1 MKLVLL
7 FLSVKSNNVEQRMKE
22 RKKKKKK
29 GLGIKRRRSR
39 NIHKNEIFNLCVWV
53 YFGN

>member
-22 RKKKKKK
+22 RKKKKKV
-29 GLGIKRRRSR
+29 LGIKRRSR